1 MREFESLY
9 EFGDSKYCEKEEI
22 CVDMVRERS
31 SYTGVANVVQT
42 PIDHNSV
49 FIQART
55 YLRLYN
61 KIGIT
66 QQASEQIIE
75 HKFQ

>member
-31 SYTGVANVVQT
+31 SCTGAANVVQT
-42 PIDHNSV
+42 PFGHNSV
-49 FIQART
+49 FFRARI
-55 YLRLYN
+55 YLRTGVTPFK
-61 KIGIT
+61 KIEIPIPF
-66 QQASEQIIE
+66 SFHFE
-75 HKFQ
+75 